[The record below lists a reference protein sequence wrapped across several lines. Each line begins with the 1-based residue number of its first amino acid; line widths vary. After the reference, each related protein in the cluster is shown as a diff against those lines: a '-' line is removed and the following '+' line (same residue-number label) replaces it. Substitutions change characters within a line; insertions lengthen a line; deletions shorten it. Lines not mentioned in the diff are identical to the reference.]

1 MFCNP
6 LNSLK
11 INTEKISN
19 DTNFIFSLIPSVLIT
34 FIVNLS
40 CQINFT
46 RTTKSNNTSEYS
58 ENYLLGNKSFLLHAN
73 GNAISKTNQ
82 VKRLTRVS
90 LRKRRQIDRR
100 HLGSRDWACYHLP
113 VSWLGV

>member
-19 DTNFIFSLIPSVLIT
+19 DTNFIFPLIPSVLIT

-46 RTTKSNNTSEYS
+46 RTTKSNNTY
-58 ENYLLGNKSFLLHAN
+58 
-73 GNAISKTNQ
+73 
-82 VKRLTRVS
+82 RV
-90 LRKRRQIDRR
+90 LNIMHRIFRKLPIRQ
-100 HLGSRDWACYHLP
+100 
-113 VSWLGV
+113 